1 MPSSVTSS
9 RRAFTS
15 RKKQFARREEEEEEA
30 SVLTLASSG
39 VKGKSKGKARRSSV
53 TTCIECGD
61 VEGLSALHHS
71 HALTQGEAA
80 VRRRAARRG
89 VLSFQRCSSRRHPPP
104 RPAPP
109 RGRVSSLT
117 TCSPIGRPTPL
128 PPPVQVLCAMLLQT
142 EAFDAHDQARLTFAL
157 QCTRGDP
164 NDAGG
169 SYDEGDERTRAN
181 VALLRSAA
189 GGGITAALAKLL
201 HGESES
207 VRAYM
212 HEAKAKSKM
221 PKKGTKKGRTAASP
235 RPNEAKLALLLKI
248 IGGLFIDVE
257 AEAKDFAGAAF
268 VLSSAFIAGA
278 SPARKRAR
286 RGAAARSADTTTH
299 NALAALATLAAHDAY
314 SRAIRAACVA
324 TAKDLVLCTST
335 GEKKTARALCGA
347 NAESAAAIETFASL
361 FIDVVETPAVL
372 LELAELLAFVERAGA
387 LDAKSELKT
396 THVVLDVDGACAS
409 GARSTAVNSVAIA
422 TALKRTLAAQRGP
435 RGAATYRFDDVVA
448 IEIVRVVLE
457 ARVERCA
464 LRCAGGGASHVA
476 ARIAAHAVFSVTL
489 RSTMKEEKIGH
500 GVCYVSVAGLGVSIL
515 GEQEEES
522 LQDLLKRVSTEKQA
536 AKRAARRKTK
546 TRAERPAPSGAAAP
560 VTAAA
565 AVMAKSTMTQ
575 VSLFYLPL
583 HFVRILLTI

>member
-1 MPSSVTSS
+1 
-9 RRAFTS
+9 
-15 RKKQFARREEEEEEA
+15 
-30 SVLTLASSG
+30 
-39 VKGKSKGKARRSSV
+39 
-53 TTCIECGD
+53 
-61 VEGLSALHHS
+61 
-71 HALTQGEAA
+71 
-80 VRRRAARRG
+80 
-89 VLSFQRCSSRRHPPP
+89 
-104 RPAPP
+104 
-109 RGRVSSLT
+109 
-117 TCSPIGRPTPL
+117 
-128 PPPVQVLCAMLLQT
+128 MLLQT

-212 HEAKAKSKM
+212 HETKAQSKT
-221 PKKGTKKGRTAASP
+221 PKKGKKKGRTAASP

-286 RGAAARSADTTTH
+286 RGAAARSAHSTTH

-324 TAKDLVLCTST
+324 TAKDLVLSAFQ
-335 GEKKTARALCGA
+335 GETETARVPWGA
-347 NAESAAAIETFASL
+347 NTESAAAIETFASL

-489 RSTMKEEKIGH
+489 RSTKKEEKIGH

-515 GEQEEES
+515 GGATADGAVADADAILHLAWGDINTLEFTSDISRS
-522 LQDLLKRVSTEKQA
+522 LQLTLRPRSTLLEEWRPAVVETLVEGASKLLVECIRLEFIAPSTLRRSTRAFPLSHQMDLPRNCE
-536 AKRAARRKTK
+536 AARRLH
-546 TRAERPAPSGAAAP
+546 RHFFFSPRSHRLRLLLFLLLLALSPLSPSRRVP
-560 VTAAA
+560 RFPR
-565 AVMAKSTMTQ
+565 Q
-575 VSLFYLPL
+575 L
-583 HFVRILLTI
+583 HEHD